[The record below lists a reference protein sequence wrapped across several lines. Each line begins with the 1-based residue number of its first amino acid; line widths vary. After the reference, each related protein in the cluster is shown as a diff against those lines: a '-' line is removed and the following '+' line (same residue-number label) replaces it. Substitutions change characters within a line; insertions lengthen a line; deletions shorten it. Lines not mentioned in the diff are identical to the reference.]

1 MRFMIKTGKR
11 IKPKRVFSEEF
22 KKKLVADFESG
33 AATVRMMQ
41 AQYNISSS
49 ALYRWIYTY
58 SKYNEKNVR
67 IVEMKDSQTQRLKE
81 LEQKVKELER
91 AVGQKQIKIDF
102 LEKMIEL
109 AEDHYAIDVKK
120 NSSIQPSGGS
130 SPTAKD

>member
-1 MRFMIKTGKR
+1 MIKTGKR
-11 IKPKRVFSEEF
+11 IRPKRVFSEEF
-22 KKKLVADFESG
+22 KKKLVQDFESG
-33 AATVRMMQ
+33 IATVGMIEL
-41 AQYNISSS
+41 QYNISNTL
-49 ALYRWIYTY
+49 LYRWIYVY
-58 SKYNEKNVR
+58 SSYNEKNVR
-67 IVEMKDSQTQRLKE
+67 IIEMKDSQTQRLKE

-130 SPTAKD
+130 NQRAKD

>member
-1 MRFMIKTGKR
+1 M
-11 IKPKRVFSEEF
+11 
-22 KKKLVADFESG
+22 
-33 AATVRMMQ
+33 
-41 AQYNISSS
+41 QYNISNTL
-49 ALYRWIYTY
+49 LYRWIYVY
-58 SKYNEKNVR
+58 SSYNEKNVR
-67 IVEMKDSQTQRLKE
+67 IIEMKDSQTQRLKE

-130 SPTAKD
+130 NQRAKD